1 MKRLFTIVLL
11 LLAVVCAVSAEAYN
25 VSFFTSHSIS
35 KVAYSIEHGGKM
47 IDVDMSKIYEISTGD
62 KVYATVNMGSGYIDV
77 TSFKLRSYDGN
88 RSDERTLDAEK
99 TEDGKLCF
107 TLSDLGALKEWS
119 VEPVLT
125 RKPVTITMKCL
136 VGEDSVAGA
145 WKVNDKGVNGD
156 SYEISSLTDFT
167 VSCTFDADAY
177 YFVSSQ
183 PKELA
188 ESGGRVFFSLQK
200 GSDDSSAETDYT
212 INLERYS
219 SISLGENKARFNR
232 LVYNGEEY
240 GDRDSI
246 EKLKLKKG
254 ESFYVYTA
262 SGYVVAKDSSLVVVS
277 QTATGTGEWETE
289 LKVSEDSLAYKYVIN
304 IREEKKATFNIE
316 LKGFDSADAVKEA
329 DIIISVD
336 EKKQNL
342 DYKKAVD
349 VSVSEGQILTINIPS
364 GPGNVKYDVLFS
376 DYDGSLAG
384 YDCDDIKQEYERT
397 FGYTDLTDLEKIV
410 ITREAGLRANTIQKQ
425 IEDARNAGISV
436 AYYVHGEPLL
446 DGDFLPYGTKVL
458 VKVAGEISEDMTVE
472 FNGEQL
478 QSDCEAWIT
487 VDENTTVSDFNLDIV
502 KIPGF
507 LFNFDYRPDG
517 ILNGSITFM
526 CDGVE
531 LKGEVFIKVGDK
543 ITWNASVSSDDF
555 FISGNSNGIIEI
567 STKDDSVKF
576 YDVWNNVSFIDKSES
591 EEYSKT
597 VILRNPQYGSV
608 VYYYNGK
615 KVSGSSSG
623 EIYAELPVTTGDKDP
638 INIAYSYV
646 GNPTS
651 GFDYPTINKST
662 RTADGW
668 VFEKVENGYYTWS
681 KVLTDKTSAFTPI
694 ELIETSGVRPS
705 VVVDVESDVVKS
717 GKGVFFLSYSNNGST
732 VTVYSKGEEDASYKK
747 NKVDK
752 TISSTDILTLN
763 FRGYEIPSGKVLQI
777 EYLFT
782 YAKGDSG
789 WYRARTN
796 NRNNFEFEIDGYRSS
811 KGISSQVRT
820 INIHISFVTAE
831 KYVNRSVVNSSVVVK
846 SGNTILDSNL
856 FVSPDDDVT
865 LTVKPNDGYYI
876 DGDDDNI
883 VEKTVKYKNLD
894 QELKKITVKKC
905 IKVTLKNIHPGGK
918 SCTYQVNGKDVMYGT
933 YNLKEGDKVTV
944 TLKDMGSGYKVNN
957 IALDIVANITNKDG
971 NFKEDMTIKSTHQ
984 GKTLTLEDFNIE
996 RK

>member
-1 MKRLFTIVLL
+1 MKRSFTIVLL
-11 LLAVVCAVSAEAYN
+11 LLAVVCVVSAEAYN
-25 VSFFTSHSIS
+25 VSFFTNHSIS
-35 KVAYSIEHGGKM
+35 KVAYTIEHDGKM
-47 IDVDMSKIYEISTGD
+47 NDVDMTKTYEVSSGD
-62 KVYATVNMGSGYIDV
+62 KVYATVNTGSEYITV

-88 RSDERTLDAEK
+88 KSDNRILDAEK

-107 TLSDLGALKEWS
+107 SLSDLGALKEWS

-125 RKPVTITMKCL
+125 RKPMTLTMKCL
-136 VGEDSVAGA
+136 AGEDSVAGT
-145 WKVNDKGVNGD
+145 WKVNDESVNGD

-200 GSDDSSAETDYT
+200 GSDESSAETDYT

-240 GDRDSI
+240 DDTKSI
-246 EKLKLKKG
+246 EELKLKKG

-277 QTATGTGEWETE
+277 QTTTGTGEWETE
-289 LKVSEDSLAYKYVIN
+289 LKISEDSLAYKYVIN
-304 IREEKKATFNIE
+304 IREEKKARFNIE
-316 LKGFDSADAVKEA
+316 LKGFASDDDVKEA

-342 DYKKAVD
+342 NYKKATD

-364 GPGNVKYDVLFS
+364 GPGNVKYDVVFS

-384 YDCDDIKQEYERT
+384 YDCDDIKEEYERT
-397 FGYTDLTDLEKIV
+397 IGYTDLADLEKIV
-410 ITREAGLRANTIQKQ
+410 ITREAGLRANMIQKQ

-436 AYYVHGEPLL
+436 AYYVKGAPLA

-458 VKVAGEISEDMTVE
+458 VKVTGEIPENMAVE
-472 FNGEQL
+472 LNGEQL
-478 QSDCEAWIT
+478 QSDSENWIT
-487 VDENTTVSDFNLDIV
+487 VDENTTVSDFKLDIG
-502 KIPGF
+502 KITGF
-507 LFNFDYRPDG
+507 FFNFDYRPDG
-517 ILNGSITFM
+517 TLNGSITFK
-526 CDGVE
+526 CNGVE
-531 LKGEVFIKVGDK
+531 LKGEVYIRVGDK
-543 ITWNASVSSDDF
+543 ITWSASASSDDF
-555 FISGNSNGIIEI
+555 TIAGNSNGTIEI
-567 STKDDSVKF
+567 STEDDSVKF
-576 YDVWNNVSFIDKSES
+576 YDVWNNVSFINKSES
-591 EEYSKT
+591 EDYAKT
-597 VILRNPQYGSV
+597 VILRNPKCGSV
-608 VYYYNGK
+608 VYYYNSK

-623 EIYAELPVTTGDKDP
+623 DIYAELPVTAQGETTK
-638 INIAYSYV
+638 ISYCYT

-651 GFDYPTINKST
+651 SFDYPTISNSSKT
-662 RTADGW
+662 VDGW
-668 VFEKVENGYYTWS
+668 KFEKVENGYYTWS
-681 KVLTDKTSAFTPI
+681 KVLTEKTSVFTPI
-694 ELIETSGVRPS
+694 ELVEASGVRPS
-705 VVVDVESDVVKS
+705 VEIDVESDVVKS
-717 GKGVFFLSYSNNGST
+717 GKGVFSLSYSNNGST
-732 VTVYSKGEEDASYKK
+732 VTVYSKGEVNSNYKK

-777 EYLFT
+777 EYSFT
-782 YAKGDSG
+782 YDKGDSG

-796 NRNNFEFEIDGYRSS
+796 NRENFKYEIDGYRSS
-811 KGISSQVRT
+811 KGTSSQVKT

-831 KYVNRSVVNSSVVVK
+831 KYTKRTIGNATVVVK
-846 SGNTILDSNL
+846 NGNTTLDSTL
-856 FVSPDDDVT
+856 FLSPDDDVT
-865 LTVKPNDGYYI
+865 FCVKPNSGYYI
-876 DGDDDNI
+876 DGDDDNF

-894 QELKKITVKKC
+894 QELKKITVKKY
-905 IKVTLKNIHPGGK
+905 ISVTLKNIHPSKK
-918 SCTYQVNGKDVMYGT
+918 SCTYQVNGNDVIYGT
-933 YNLKEGDKVTV
+933 YNLREGDKVTV

-957 IALDIVANITNKDG
+957 IALDLAANITNRDG

-984 GKTLTLEDFNIE
+984 GKTLTLKDFNIE